1 MGFDSPAF
9 RHMTSTSYHITLAK
23 NLTSIMSE
31 GLIPQI
37 GERSQMLGEKDE
49 AIYLFPTKADVTN
62 ALLQWLGEMYDDD
75 EELALLE
82 INTTR
87 MHLVPSIADY
97 EIKCLE
103 PIPPHCITLLETL

>member
-1 MGFDSPAF
+1 MGFDPPAF
-9 RHMTSTSYHITLAK
+9 RHMTSTSYHITPVK

-82 INTTR
+82 IDTTH
-87 MHLVPSIADY
+87 MHLTPSIADY
-97 EIKCLE
+97 ELICLE
-103 PIPPHCITLLETL
+103 PIPPRCITFLETL